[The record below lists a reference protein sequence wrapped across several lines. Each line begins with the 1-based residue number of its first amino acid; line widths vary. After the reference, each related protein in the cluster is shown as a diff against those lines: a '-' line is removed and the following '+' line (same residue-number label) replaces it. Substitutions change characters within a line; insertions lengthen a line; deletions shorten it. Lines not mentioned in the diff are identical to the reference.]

1 MDMTVIITKMIVFFI
16 IMGVGYTIY
25 KIGIMDADFNKK
37 LTNLVLRV
45 TMPCMMVSSAF
56 SVSEDRDIKKVLS
69 VFAIAI
75 IMYSVLPALGMLFA
89 KIIRC
94 KPENTGIYVFMTI
107 FTNVGFMGFPVIEA
121 MLGKEALFYT
131 AIFNMIFNFCLFTVG
146 VKAINYPDKGNN
158 EINIK
163 KVLLHPGVVSAFLAI
178 VIYFSGI
185 KLPGTVT
192 GAIDWIGSITSPV
205 AMLLMGASLAKIPLN
220 KVFNEVRIYFFIIIK
235 QIILPLVAWF
245 ALKGIIKDEIILL
258 VTFVMICMPTAN
270 TSVMFAIEYNKNEDI
285 AAKNVFLSTLASVVL
300 FPAILA
306 VTYFR

>member
-158 EINIK
+158 EINVK

-192 GAIDWIGSITSPV
+192 GAIDWIGNITSPV

>member
-1 MDMTVIITKMIVFFI
+1 MDMTVIITKMIMFFI

-25 KIGIMDADFNKK
+25 KIGIMDSDFNKK

-146 VKAINYPDKGNN
+146 VKAINYPNKGNN
-158 EINIK
+158 EINVK
-163 KVLLHPGVVSAFLAI
+163 KALLHPGVVSAFLAI

-185 KLPGTVT
+185 KLPSTVT
-192 GAIDWIGSITSPV
+192 GSIDWIGSITSPV

-235 QIILPLVAWF
+235 QIILPLIAWF
-245 ALKGIIKDEIILL
+245 VLKGIIKDEIILL
-258 VTFVMICMPTAN
+258 VTFVMICMPIAN
-270 TSVMFAIEYNKNEDI
+270 TSVMFAIEYNKNEDV